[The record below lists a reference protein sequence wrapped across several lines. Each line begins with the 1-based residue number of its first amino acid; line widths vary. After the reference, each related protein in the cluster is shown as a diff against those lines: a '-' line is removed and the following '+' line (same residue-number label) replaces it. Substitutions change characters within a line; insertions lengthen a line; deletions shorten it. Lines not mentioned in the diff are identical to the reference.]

1 MQAGMIGLGAMGVP
15 MARRLASAGL
25 LCGVWNRSEARAR
38 SLAAELGVSVAED
51 PAALAARCDVVVLS
65 VSDDAA
71 VTAVITAMIPGLKA
85 GHIVIDT
92 STIGPATTRR
102 LSGMLADIEVALLD
116 APLSGGIEGA
126 AAGTLVTM
134 VGGDPEA
141 LSRVRPVL
149 DQIAS
154 HVAYV
159 GASGAGQAAKIVN
172 QVMVAGINQ
181 ALCEGLAFAGALG
194 LPQETLLPALSAGMA
209 GSRLLERRGATVCA
223 GQFDRGFKV
232 ALHQKDLLLARSL
245 AEELGAQ
252 MPLIEMTLI
261 QYRRLIEDGAGTQD
275 ISVLYRQKRKLFRE
289 GLIHDQDQNGRS
301 HDQG

>member
-1 MQAGMIGLGAMGVP
+1 MLVKEGVWRMQAGMIGLGAMGVP

-25 LCGVWNRSEARAR
+25 LCGVWNRSEGRAR
-38 SLAAELGVSVAED
+38 SLAAELRVPVAED
-51 PAALAARCDVVVLS
+51 PAALAARCDVVLLS

-92 STIGPATTRR
+92 STIAPATTRR
-102 LSGMLADIEVALLD
+102 LSGMLSEIGVTLLD

-134 VGGDPEA
+134 VGGDPEV
-141 LSRVRPVL
+141 LGRVRGIL

-159 GASGAGQAAKIVN
+159 GPSGSGQAAKIVN

-209 GSRLLERRGATVCA
+209 GSRLLERRGATMCA
-223 GQFDRGFKV
+223 GKFDRGFKI

-252 MPLIEMTLI
+252 MPLI
-261 QYRRLIEDGAGTQD
+261 
-275 ISVLYRQKRKLFRE
+275 
-289 GLIHDQDQNGRS
+289 
-301 HDQG
+301 